1 VVAVGRAIAT
11 SAPEEGWLVGNSSA
25 GTIESTLEKAG
36 TELNRIRSGIL
47 AVERRFASRYRDV
60 PEAQRASA
68 TNLLHYLALRHED
81 LRPLQAELM
90 ALGLSSLGRAEAGVL
105 ASVQTVLDV
114 VRRLARGID
123 RPTSEVAQPVPP
135 VGLAEGR
142 AILDAHAR
150 ALLGAPPA
158 ARDVRIM
165 VTMPSEAADD
175 YGLVRDLLNTGM
187 DCMRINTVHD
197 DARAWDRM
205 LRHLERAKQ
214 ETGRSCCVLMD
225 LGGPKPRTG
234 AIQPGPRVVRWKPRR
249 DAQGHVIDPAR
260 IWLTSRERPQAAPQ
274 SAAASLF
281 VDDAWLASLE
291 IGDTVK
297 LKDARGS
304 KRTLRIVARTDAAVW
319 AESKQTAYVMP
330 NTTLRLVRKGSDVRR
345 NRRSRVGDLP
355 AFPQSIVLAPGDRL
369 LLSRRHPVGSPAVV
383 GACGEVL
390 QPAIIGVTLPDVLS
404 DVRPG
409 EAIWFDDGK
418 IGGVIEEMTDDR
430 ITVKITQAAPA
441 GSKLAGGKGIN
452 LPDSTLRQPAL
463 TNKDLEDLPFIAAR
477 ADLVGYS
484 FVQSESDVYEL
495 QSRLAAFGRPLGV
508 ILKIETRQAFEHLPE
523 LLLAAMR
530 SPAAGVMVARGD
542 LAVECGYERLA
553 EVQEEILWMAEASHM
568 PVIWA
573 TQVMENLAKK
583 GVPSRAE
590 VTDAAMGE
598 RAECVLLNKGPYIL
612 DAVRALD
619 GILTRMQA
627 HQKKK
632 STMLRHLSLADRFLD
647 AEPPA
652 G

>member
-1 VVAVGRAIAT
+1 MG
-11 SAPEEGWLVGNSSA
+11 SSSA
-25 GTIESTLEKAG
+25 GTIESTLEKVS
-36 TELNRIRSGIL
+36 TELNLIRSRIV
-47 AVERRFASRYRDV
+47 AVERRFASKYQEI
-60 PEAQRASA
+60 PEAQRVSA
-68 TNLLHYLALRHED
+68 TNLLHYLAFRHED
-81 LRPLQAELM
+81 LRPLQADLM

-114 VRRLARGID
+114 VRRLASGTNRL
-123 RPTSEVAQPVPP
+123 TSEIAQPAPP

-175 YGLVRDLLNTGM
+175 YGLVRNLLNAGM
-187 DCMRINTVHD
+187 DCMRINTAHD

-205 LRHLERAKQ
+205 LSHLERAKQ

-225 LGGPKPRTG
+225 LAGPKPRTG
-234 AIQPGPRVVRWKPRR
+234 AIEPGPRVVRWKPRR
-249 DAQGHVIDPAR
+249 DASGHVIEPAR
-260 IWLTSRERPQAAPQ
+260 IWLTARGHPQVAPP

-281 VDDAWLASLE
+281 VDDAWLASLG

-304 KRTLRIVARTDAAVW
+304 KRTLTIVARTDAAVW
-319 AESKQTAYVMP
+319 AESKQTAYVVP
-330 NTTLRLVRKGSDVRR
+330 NTTLRLAR
-345 NRRSRVGDLP
+345 NRSDLRTDRRTVVGDLP
-355 AFPQSIVLAPGDRL
+355 VVPQSIVLAPGDVL
-369 LLSRRHPVGSPAVV
+369 VLSRGHRVGSPAVV

-390 QPAIIGVTLPDVLS
+390 QPAIISVTLPEVLS

-418 IGGVIEEMTDDR
+418 IGGVIEEITEDR
-430 ITVKITQAAPA
+430 ITVKITHAAPV
-441 GSKLAGGKGIN
+441 GSKLSSGKGIN

-508 ILKIETRQAFEHLPE
+508 ILKIETRRAFEHLPE

-573 TQVMENLAKK
+573 TEVMENLAKK

-590 VTDAAMGE
+590 ITDAAMGE

-619 GILTRMQA
+619 GILARMQA

-632 STMLRHLSLADRFLD
+632 STMLRRLSLADRFLD
-647 AEPPA
+647 AEALPGPGSA
-652 G
+652 E